1 MFFTAESHEAMQQLN
16 PLIFL
21 FKKKKQHTHTQTTIA
36 GRREQM
42 EKGTH

>member
-21 FKKKKQHTHTQTTIA
+21 FTIKTETTISDK
-36 GRREQM
+36 EQV
-42 EKGTH
+42 EKGIH